1 MIKKTVLP
9 LLVMFAFA
17 LSAQTEE
24 IKYGKLDNSAEKE
37 FFASFKK
44 CVENVKTLKVF
55 FSQDRHMAIFTETLS
70 AEGKCFFKYPDKL
83 RWEISKPYKSVL
95 VYNGDSLAK
104 FDFDNGVYRKM
115 NSGNYDMLMEVLSQ
129 INAWMKGDFS
139 GTEKIYDLTV
149 FASDKDFKI
158 QLVPKDKNM
167 KKVLQCVELL
177 ARKNDY
183 HIIRVT
189 IRENK
194 EDYIEINFSK
204 EEINRDFSDDFFNTG
219 EVKEH

>member
-1 MIKKTVLP
+1 MMKNTVLY
-9 LLVMFAFA
+9 LLIMFALVMNAK
-17 LSAQTEE
+17 SDEM
-24 IKYGKLDNSAEKE
+24 KYEKIDKAAENE

-44 CVENVKTLKVF
+44 CVENVKTLNVSF
-55 FSQDRHMAIFTETLS
+55 TQDRHMAIFTETLR
-70 AEGKCFFKYPDKL
+70 AEGKCFFKYPEKL
-83 RWEISKPYKSVL
+83 RWEINTPYKSVL
-95 VYNGDSLAK
+95 VYNGNSLAK

-139 GTEKIYDLTV
+139 KTEKIYDLTV
-149 FASDKDFKI
+149 FKSDKDYMI
-158 QLVPKDKNM
+158 QLVPKEKSM
-167 KKVLQCVELL
+167 KKVLQRVELV

-183 HIIRVT
+183 HITRVT

-194 EDYIEINFSK
+194 EDYIEINFSGEK
-204 EEINRDFSDDFFNTG
+204 INGEFSDNFFNTG